1 MYVLFFFVEFLINL
15 LGDIK
20 YLNSLCIIN
29 DNYFVLEII
38 FFLII
43 VFIYNYFVVFFIIFI
58 ELFMKE
64 VLFKRIINSINLLCI
79 VILYNFLW
87 LLFG

>member
-1 MYVLFFFVEFLINL
+1 MLDVCIIFFVEFLINL

-43 VFIYNYFVVFFIIFI
+43 VFIYNYFVVFFNFY
-58 ELFMKE
+58 
-64 VLFKRIINSINLLCI
+64 RIIYEGGFI
-79 VILYNFLW
+79 
-87 LLFG
+87 